1 MITTKLIY
9 LNRIT
14 DIELFTQEAHKV
26 SGDVI
31 VRRGKFAVDGKSL
44 MGVISINP
52 SEGVTVEY
60 PEEETDF
67 DNFLNTLGRKD

>member
-1 MITTKLIY
+1 MITEKLIY
-9 LNRIT
+9 LDKIA
-14 DIELFTQEAHKV
+14 DISLFVEKAHKV
-26 SGDVI
+26 AGDII

-44 MGVISINP
+44 MGIISLNP

-67 DNFLNTLGRKD
+67 ADFLNTLGRKD